1 MICIVKMLEHVDYKT
16 YDKVMDITLMNMNND
31 LQLSA
36 IHQVLGARFISRR
49 FFWDTENISNVI
61 YIVMS
66 DDYQELA
73 DGLNKVTSDKFWNPS
88 ARFIIVV
95 QNTKE
100 YSLHDLTHLLHTY
113 NIFHK
118 VSVISRNGD
127 VYAIYRYNF
136 TKPGNCFR
144 AGHLIFWSWCSD
156 FISGKKLA
164 FLTNGSIRNCRFEFI
179 AQNLWP
185 FMNFDNDVKG
195 SEQYFLA
202 IFQKQYRVQIVL
214 KEFTKFNKYGK
225 PVDNIRKII
234 HEKVVHNEYEGAVG
248 GFSINSAYSVPYTI
262 QASLYSVTARPARA
276 FEPKIPKDLKEYQAS
291 LYTEWQ
297 RVYAYHNA
305 SNCGTRLNCLLMVK
319 NCQNKSVFTIVSDAH
334 FQVHR
339 WQLTDHHC
347 EMLVYQI
354 KEPYMSIYRTV
365 SLRRGSVL
373 IEPLSSFTLQFE
385 STGIMKKYIS
395 EIYNKNWLKC
405 KPRHKS
411 DYVSLKL
418 TNFYNVFKIFFG
430 VMCEDY
436 QELADGL
443 YKVSSDRFWNPSA
456 RFIIIVMNMEEN
468 SLQNFTNILHRYN
481 IFKVSVISR
490 NGNEYAIYKYNVT
503 KPGTCLTDGLLTF
516 WSWCSDYCSG
526 KLLPPLNPG
535 SIRGC
540 RYKFYAHNVWPFTNF
555 DTKVKG
561 TEQYLLTLFDK
572 HYGTKIEIVE
582 YNKVDKYG
590 NPVSNVSEI
599 ILKKVAH
606 NKIEGALGGYSVQS
620 VWGGVSYGYPLTT
633 RPVRRFEPKVASDLK
648 NYQAI
653 LPVDWVGR
661 YRFAGH
667 RVTDEHCNFV
677 TYNLKEPYSTVLRTI
692 YLRRGSVLLGSFKR
706 LVLNVADTGILMKY
720 DQDMF
725 RRERVR
731 CRSHPDEISMPV
743 SLEKLH
749 FAFIVLIVG
758 CFLSFILFITWL
770 EHHNFYKW
778 QHSNKFDGYY
788 VCGTKLNCL
797 LTVKNCLNRTYIG
810 FDWTSLII
818 RILSTGILIKHSSD
832 IYNREWIKC
841 KSRDRPQKITQSLIN
856 F

>member
-1 MICIVKMLEHVDYKT
+1 MDVFILCLVCVFVNRNTLIKAERNDVTMLTSCIVKLLEQVDYKA

-36 IHQVLGARFISRR
+36 LHQVLGARFISRR

-248 GFSINSAYSVPYTI
+248 GFSINSAYSV
-262 QASLYSVTARPARA
+262 
-276 FEPKIPKDLKEYQAS
+276 
-291 LYTEWQ
+291 
-297 RVYAYHNA
+297 
-305 SNCGTRLNCLLMVK
+305 M
-319 NCQNKSVFTIVSDAH
+319 
-334 FQVHR
+334 
-339 WQLTDHHC
+339 
-347 EMLVYQI
+347 
-354 KEPYMSIYRTV
+354 
-365 SLRRGSVL
+365 
-373 IEPLSSFTLQFE
+373 
-385 STGIMKKYIS
+385 
-395 EIYNKNWLKC
+395 C
-405 KPRHKS
+405 K
-411 DYVSLKL
+411 
-418 TNFYNVFKIFFG
+418 
-430 VMCEDY
+430 DY

-516 WSWCSDYCSG
+516 WSWCTDYCSG

-620 VWGGVSYGYPLTT
+620 AWGGVSYGYPYKIDHVFYVLAHSTFIDPWLAMFRQCLWIYFGAAVVFVCFCILARFLAMFRTPEDVSRNALIVFGYMLNKYVLKRTPSGWTTALVFTVLMFTSFIIPYTIQTKLYSLTT

-667 RVTDEHCNFV
+667 RVCGTRLTCLQALAKRKGTLQYTMASKSYYLIYRWKVTDEHCNFV

-692 YLRRGSVLLGSFKR
+692 YLRRGSVLLESFNR
-706 LVLNVADTGILMKY
+706 LVLNVADTGILKKY
-720 DQDMF
+720 DQDMSS
-725 RRERVR
+725 RERVR
-731 CRSHPDEISMPV
+731 CRSHPDEIFMPV

-758 CFLSFILFITWL
+758 CFLSFILFMC
-770 EHHNFYKW
+770 E
-778 QHSNKFDGYY
+778 
-788 VCGTKLNCL
+788 VCVG
-797 LTVKNCLNRTYIG
+797 
-810 FDWTSLII
+810 
-818 RILSTGILIKHSSD
+818 
-832 IYNREWIKC
+832 
-841 KSRDRPQKITQSLIN
+841 
-856 F
+856 